1 LRLFKWLNVIALLIA
16 LTATAHAEPISGIIS
31 ALYVVSEI
39 LAAAIAVGVSVG
51 LNYLITALTRPK
63 PGEVPQ
69 REISITTAEEGV
81 ALARI
86 YGSNGANGQMGIGP
100 HCIDRGGVTRRSIPT
115 GGGGKK
121 TPATVGQSAYSISLG
136 FAVCENIADTVL
148 GVSRI
153 WVEEEEHYFA
163 DPFSLDGS
171 NPPIVGS
178 AGGDYLRTA
187 CNARRMQILLGQS
200 TQTTRCS
207 WMYPSPDDAPA
218 HRGVVT
224 IWFDDLDLEPSHTL
238 MPQLKVEV
246 VTTADVYTYE
256 CLGAGLT
263 LADLD
268 FDTTLP
274 DGASNATAQNIFILG
289 PTPPKQTFEMLN
301 VVNPF
306 SIVEAD
312 GKLKGF
318 YLPTAS
324 SATITDGELGAISKG
339 REEVSQDEDK
349 PPKFIMMSEQTTDT
363 PRRIILRYFDPARAY
378 EIAVQGAAREYGS
391 GHRVLEYNLNM
402 GLARENVEY
411 IAARALG
418 RMESERESINEVLL
432 PKRIQYHPGDT
443 LTLPLPNGQMV
454 DARIETMEIGPGE
467 PTTIVATRQL
477 RLAGL
482 GAGDGSN
489 STLPPGEPDSGIPIL
504 SAFIISNVPP
514 LIDDHD
520 GFDGVYWTAGPSVDA
535 NDTSPPA
542 TWFGAMLIRNACG
555 SDDTNKQ
562 YQVVAITNTSGIIG
576 IAKTTLADGTGVDA
590 TNTVDISFPYGDG
603 TTTLTGI
610 HNNAFTATTVT
621 NLCVLGG
628 EAFQF
633 RDVTDVSGSYPA
645 GDQPVYRL
653 SQLKRGL
660 RDTAAFTSTHTSSDA
675 FFLYD
680 PNAVI
685 RVPLNIDEQDN
696 TWNYKTLTSG
706 QIEADINNPLAF
718 TVDADAGNS
727 VLHVHTHT

>member
-1 LRLFKWLNVIALLIA
+1 LRLSKLLNAIALLIA

-31 ALYVVSEI
+31 VLYVLSEI
-39 LAAAIAVGVSVG
+39 LTALIVVGVSVG
-51 LNYLITALTRPK
+51 LNYLVGVLTRPK
-63 PGEVPQ
+63 PGEAPQ

-86 YGSNGANGQMGIGP
+86 YGSNGANGQMGVGP
-100 HCIDRGGVTRRSIPT
+100 HCIDRGSVTVRSQ
-115 GGGGKK
+115 GGSSGGKK
-121 TPATVGQSAYSISLG
+121 TPGVAGANAYSMSLG
-136 FAVCENIADTVL
+136 FAVCENIDDTVL

-153 WVEEEEHYFA
+153 WIAEEEHYFS
-163 DPFSLDGS
+163 DPAWLDGT
-171 NPPIVGS
+171 NPPIVD
-178 AGGDYLRTA
+178 GGNNFIKTA
-187 CNARRMQILLGQS
+187 CNAQRMQILLGQS

-207 WMYPSPDDAPA
+207 WATVTGDDAPA
-218 HRGVVT
+218 YRGVVT
-224 IWFDDLDLEPSHTL
+224 IWFDNMDLEPTHTL
-238 MPQLKVEV
+238 LPQMKVEV

-268 FDTTLP
+268 FDTSLP
-274 DGASNATAQNIFILG
+274 DGASNATAQNIFVLG
-289 PTPPKQTFEMLN
+289 PTPPKQTFQMLN

-339 REEVSQDEDK
+339 REEVTQDEDK
-349 PPKFIMMSEQTTDT
+349 PPKFVMSSEQTTDT
-363 PRRIILRYFDPARAY
+363 PRRVILRYYDPARAY

-402 GLARENVEY
+402 ALARENVEY

-467 PTTIVATRQL
+467 PVTIVATRQL

-489 STLPPGEPDSGIPIL
+489 STTPPVPPDDGLPIL
-504 SAFIISNVPP
+504 SVFVLSNVPP
-514 LIDDHD
+514 LIDDDD
-520 GFDGVYWTAGPSVDA
+520 GFDGIYWTAGPSVDA
-535 NDTSPPA
+535 NATAPPA
-542 TWFGAMLIRNACG
+542 RWNGGVLIRNACG
-555 SDDTNKQ
+555 SDDTHKQ
-562 YQVVAITNTSGIIG
+562 YYAVATTNTAGIIG
-576 IAKTTLADGTGVDA
+576 VAKTTLADGSGVDT

-610 HNNAFTATTVT
+610 HDDAFNATTVA

-628 EAFQF
+628 EVFQF
-633 RDVTDVSGSYPA
+633 RDISDESGSYPA

-653 SQLKRGL
+653 SHLKRAL

-696 TWNYKTLTSG
+696 TWSFKSLTSG
-706 QIEADINNPLAF
+706 EGEVDIDNPLAF
-718 TVDADAGNS
+718 TVDADAGDS
-727 VLHVHTHT
+727 VLHVHVHT